1 MPPPPPTDPNAPSPA
16 KERDVNGEPNATRR
30 IFQDLAERITRWELQ
45 GGARLTER
53 ELSQEYEVSRTPVRE
68 ALRLLEQAGLVEPT
82 PPRGYVVRAFD
93 LATIDQIY
101 VVRTALE
108 TLAVSLAAGAVHTDA
123 FLQLKQLTEASEGSD
138 DMREEFHERLAELSG
153 NAELARILREID
165 VRIRGCRRLDAALPD
180 RIESAHHEHIE
191 VLRLLEAGK
200 VQEAQEVMRDHIE
213 RSHSVVRTLLNAG
226 VTSLSFGG
234 PVAS

>member
-1 MPPPPPTDPNAPSPA
+1 MPAA
-16 KERDVNGEPNATRR
+16 QRDVNGEPNATRR
-30 IFQDLAERITRWELQ
+30 IFQDLAERITRWDLP
-45 GGARLTER
+45 GGTRLTER
-53 ELSQEYEVSRTPVRE
+53 ELSQAYTVSRTPVRE

-82 PPRGYVVRAFD
+82 PPRGYVVRAFE

-108 TLAVSLAAGAVHTDA
+108 TLAVSLAAGAVD
-123 FLQLKQLTEASEGSD
+123 TEAFRELKRLTAASGSSED
-138 DMREEFHERLAELSG
+138 LREEFHERLAELSG

-180 RIESAHHEHIE
+180 RVASAHREHVE
-191 VLRLLEAGK
+191 VLRLLEEGK
-200 VQEAQEVMRDHIE
+200 VQEAQDVMHDHIE

-234 PVAS
+234 PPPVAP